1 MIEKTGVRAVMSDIQ
16 EVLAG
21 GERSYINLSAGNPMI
36 LPGVS
41 AMWKSALADLLDD
54 DRFSSVIGQYGSS
67 YGTDELIASV
77 VRFFSERYSAGIRKE
92 NVLITAGSQ
101 RLFFLAINSFCGMG
115 SGSVMK
121 KALIPIFA

>member
-101 RLFFLAINSFCGMG
+101 QLFFWRSIR
-115 SGSVMK
+115 
-121 KALIPIFA
+121 FAEWEADL